1 MGQLRRAFKAVASAI
16 IGIGKKEDLIKDF
29 EQTEKQGPW
38 LYIVVAL
45 VMTVGFIA
53 LVMMIVKIVL
63 ST

>member
-1 MGQLRRAFKAVASAI
+1 MGQLKQAFKAVFSAI
-16 IGIGKKEDLIKDF
+16 VGIGKREDLVKDF
-29 EQTEKQGPW
+29 EQTAKQGPW

>member
-1 MGQLRRAFKAVASAI
+1 MGQLKQAFKAVFSAI
-16 IGIGKKEDLIKDF
+16 VGIGKREDLVKDF

-45 VMTVGFIA
+45 AMTVGFIA
-53 LVMMIVKIVL
+53 LVMTIVKIVL